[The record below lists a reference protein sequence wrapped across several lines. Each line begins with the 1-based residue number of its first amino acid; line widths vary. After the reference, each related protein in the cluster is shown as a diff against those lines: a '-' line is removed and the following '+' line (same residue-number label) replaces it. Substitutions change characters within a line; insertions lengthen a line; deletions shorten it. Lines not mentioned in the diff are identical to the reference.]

1 MSIHDTQVIVKIKD
15 TGTAI
20 DTEILPQLFS
30 KFASKYFEGN
40 GLGLFIAKNCRSS

>member
-1 MSIHDTQVIVKIKD
+1 MSIHDTQVIVKIKY

-30 KFASKYFEGN
+30 KFASKSFEGMDWDC
-40 GLGLFIAKNCRSS
+40 LLLKKL